1 MHEIPFLVEFVILFG
16 TALFVLA
23 VCNRFHI
30 PQTIGL
36 LITGILSGPS
46 GLHLIGDTH
55 HVKIF
60 AELGVVFLLFI
71 IGLEL
76 SLQRL
81 RKIGKI
87 MLIGGSIQA
96 FTTVTAVT
104 LICFYSGLTFNR
116 ALFFGLITALSSTA
130 IVLKIYQDQM
140 EIETPHGRSVT
151 GILLFQDFLIV
162 PFLLIVP
169 VLGGIQNGSV
179 LQLLTRFGGGLVLIL
194 LLFLIGRFL
203 LPHFL
208 HFIVHTRIRE
218 LLVIGSLFAC
228 LGSAILTHSLGF
240 SLALGAFLAGILI
253 SETDYH
259 YQIQAEITP
268 FRDVFNSIFFIS
280 IGMLVNLQFGFKNL
294 IPIFVISLIVILL
307 KTLLAYGAVA
317 SLLLPKRTCFI
328 SALSLAQ
335 IGEFSFVLISTGYAI
350 KLISFEYYQIAIS
363 VTVLT
368 MLFTPILISIA
379 PKLVKDKKSKISD
392 IKIQDKGRLEGHII
406 IAGFGLTG
414 QHISRVLTSANIQHI
429 IVELNGRTVSR
440 FRNKGVNIIFGDVA
454 QKSLLEKC
462 HIQSA
467 LTFIPVISDP
477 FAVRQSI
484 KLARQ
489 LNPDIYI
496 ITRSNRLDEI
506 EELKNC
512 GANQVIAQEFESS
525 IEIVT
530 HMLTKLNVPRN
541 VIQIQSNLLR
551 QDGYQMLRE
560 PVKQH
565 EISDKILQVLASET
579 TTTFLLFEQHAANGK
594 TIKELGLRQN
604 TGVTIISL
612 IRKDKPFSNPSPDF
626 RLQQGDILVLMGSHA
641 QLESA
646 FKYLEKG

>member
-1 MHEIPFLVEFVILFG
+1 MQDITFLHEFVFLFG
-16 TALFVLA
+16 IALLVLA
-23 VCNRFHI
+23 ICNRFRI
-30 PQTIGL
+30 PQTIGFL
-36 LITGILSGPS
+36 LTGMLTGPS
-46 GLHLIGDTH
+46 GLHLIKDTQ

-60 AELGVVFLLFI
+60 AELGIIFLLFI

-81 RKIGKI
+81 RTIGKI
-87 MLIGGSIQA
+87 MLIGGSIQSFA
-96 FTTVTAVT
+96 TVFVVT
-104 LICFYSGLTFNR
+104 LLCFYSRFTFNQ
-116 ALFFGLITALSSTA
+116 ALFFGLIAALSSTA

-140 EIETPHGRSVT
+140 ELETPHGRSVM

-169 VLGGIQNGSV
+169 VLGGIQNGSIV
-179 LQLLTRFGGGLVLIL
+179 QLLVRFGGGLLLIL
-194 LLFLIGRFL
+194 LIFLIGRFL

-228 LGSAILTHSLGF
+228 LGSAILTDALGF

-280 IGMLVNLQFGFKNL
+280 IGMLVNLGFGINNL
-294 IPIFVISLIVILL
+294 IPILLLSLIIILL
-307 KTLLAYGAVA
+307 KSVVAYGAVA

-335 IGEFSFVLISTGYAI
+335 IGEFSFVLISAGYAI
-350 KLISFEYYQIAIS
+350 KLITFEYYQIVIS
-363 VTVLT
+363 VTVIT
-368 MLFTPILISIA
+368 MLFTPLLITLA
-379 PKLVKDKKSKISD
+379 PKLFKDKKSKISD
-392 IKIQDKGRLEGHII
+392 KKIKEKRMLEGHVI

-414 QHISRVLTSANIQHI
+414 QHLSKVLSSANIQHI
-429 IVELNGRTVSR
+429 IIELNGRTVSK
-440 FRNKGVNIIFGDVA
+440 FRNKGVNIIFGDIA
-454 QKSLLEKC
+454 QKSILEKC
-462 HIQSA
+462 NIESA
-467 LTFIPVISDP
+467 HTFIPVISDP

-484 KLARQ
+484 KLTRQ
-489 LNPDIYI
+489 MNPEIYI
-496 ITRSNRLDEI
+496 IARSNRLDEI

-530 HMLTKLNVPRN
+530 HMLTKLNFPHN
-541 VIQIQSNLLR
+541 VIQIQANLLR
-551 QDGYQMLRE
+551 QDGYHMLRE
-560 PVKQH
+560 PVKH
-565 EISDKILQVLASET
+565 EEISDEILRVLASGT
-579 TTTFLLFEQHAANGK
+579 TASFLLFEQHAANGK

-604 TGVTIISL
+604 TGTTIIAI
-612 IRKDKPFSNPSPDF
+612 IREDKPFSNPAPNF
-626 RLQQGDILVLMGSHA
+626 KLQKGDILVLMGSHA
-641 QLESA
+641 QMDSA
-646 FKYLEKG
+646 FNFLENG